1 MHLQRSRLKI
11 KSSGFKWGKREF
23 SSRKKKISTGGML
36 SHRREYFTVDRA
48 QIFDRFRERILLT
61 RRDLET
67 NYFVSRVSTEREATL
82 ESTGEQRFL
91 LVHVKRFVPQNIEF
105 VVYRRTT
112 TPSHPRF
119 TGINFRLS
127 AINRPV
133 YLGKLANQWKA
144 GNIRDSIYNWAHCH

>member
-11 KSSGFKWGKREF
+11 KSSGFKWGKKRVL
-23 SSRKKKISTGGML
+23 L
-36 SHRREYFTVDRA
+36 SKEEDLHRRNALVPAIFHCGRA
-48 QIFDRFRERILLT
+48 KFLIDFERGSFSRGGTWKLIILSAAFRRRERQPSNRQVN
-61 RRDLET
+61 RRL
-67 NYFVSRVSTEREATL
+67 
-82 ESTGEQRFL
+82 L

>member
-23 SSRKKKISTGGML
+23 FSRKKKTSTGGML
-36 SHRREYFTVDRA
+36 LHRRYFTVEERKFLIDFERGSFSRGGTWKLIILSA
-48 QIFDRFRERILLT
+48 AFRRRERQPSNRQVN
-61 RRDLET
+61 RRL
-67 NYFVSRVSTEREATL
+67 
-82 ESTGEQRFL
+82 L

-133 YLGKLANQWKA
+133 YLGKLANQWKV

>member
-1 MHLQRSRLKI
+1 MGKKESSPLERRRPPPEECSRTGDISLWIERKFLI
-11 KSSGFKWGKREF
+11 DFERGSF
-23 SSRKKKISTGGML
+23 SRGGTWKLIIL
-36 SHRREYFTVDRA
+36 SAAFRRRERQPSNRQVN
-48 QIFDRFRERILLT
+48 
-61 RRDLET
+61 RRL
-67 NYFVSRVSTEREATL
+67 
-82 ESTGEQRFL
+82 L

-112 TPSHPRF
+112 SHPRF

>member
-1 MHLQRSRLKI
+1 MGKKESSPLERRRPPPEECSRTGDISLWIERKFLI
-11 KSSGFKWGKREF
+11 DFERGSF
-23 SSRKKKISTGGML
+23 SRGGTWKLIIL
-36 SHRREYFTVDRA
+36 SAAFRRRERQPSNRQVN
-48 QIFDRFRERILLT
+48 
-61 RRDLET
+61 RRL
-67 NYFVSRVSTEREATL
+67 
-82 ESTGEQRFL
+82 L

-133 YLGKLANQWKA
+133 YLGKFANQWKA
-144 GNIRDSIYNWAHCH
+144 GNIHDSIYNWAHCH